1 LFQLF
6 GRIHRKFIAAIYP
19 VPGNRELAWESRGME
34 ESLWE
39 MHSSRVI
46 RGNNDISA
54 RQKLK
59 QMLRVYCDTRH
70 TLDQRKDV
78 VQLFMNAQIGS
89 PRELEDV
96 IVSYLRR
103 NNEISRL
110 LKARFGAC
118 IAHRSLRSHF

>member
-1 LFQLF
+1 
-6 GRIHRKFIAAIYP
+6 
-19 VPGNRELAWESRGME
+19 
-34 ESLWE
+34 LWE

-46 RGNNDISA
+46 RSNNDISA